1 MSESLLESFYLDEL
15 GREEVKRPHPPAPL
29 FPLALG
35 LVVGIAAD
43 SAWALGTT
51 AYASLFIAGALTAL
65 LWAALKRDRQS
76 IIIVNTLLVLCAAA
90 GGALLHDAHFRHLPD
105 DHVAR
110 YVGEE
115 PFDAT
120 VVGQIVTSP
129 RLVKP
134 APMSI
139 SGVLNLPPRTKFVI
153 ALEHAE
159 GEDGPVELC
168 GLVDVTVREPVFD
181 LYCGDRIRIFGRLYK
196 PPAPSNPGQF
206 DWALAKRRQSIHTG
220 LACKYPEAITKEPS
234 PVSAW
239 RRWQSRL
246 RLEAKFLLLDDV
258 LENQLDRQALLSAML
273 LGQRSQIDARM
284 YDAFRRTGTAHFL
297 ALSGMHIGLLA
308 FMLWFAGQAGG
319 LSKRATAALV
329 LIVLVVYAVLVEP
342 RPSVIRATIIAL
354 AFCLGYLLRRPANV
368 LNSLSLAALVLLLW
382 NPMQLFQAGFQLSF
396 AVVLGI
402 CYLTPVVAWPVS
414 KRLFGRTS
422 SADAGMGRKIGVAFK
437 PPQAGLARIRSALL
451 QRPARYFVA
460 TFWMCLT
467 AWIVGAPLVAY
478 HFNSLS
484 TFGWPFSALLLPFV
498 FLTLA
503 GGFVKLLFGLLW
515 PSSAIVFGAV
525 LEGITNLLLWIVD
538 MLSRVP
544 AAMIDVPTPPGW
556 WIALYYA
563 LVVAVVLWRSPK
575 SPFEFRLKARWPA
588 VIAAAAALAAIPAF
602 VPAGEN
608 DALRITL
615 LAVGPGSATL
625 IEMPNGE
632 AYLYDAGTLADY
644 DAGRHTVMPALRERG
659 IRRIHGAIIS
669 HPNFDHYSALF
680 ALCELVAI
688 DRLIISP
695 HFERIAEADKPDGL
709 LLAQA
714 RALGIAI
721 DHIQAGPLGFDL
733 ALGGSAVRAE
743 VLWPPAGLPPN
754 TTANDTSLVIRLTHA
769 GQSILLTGDIDR
781 QAQESLLT
789 CGVDLRAEVLIL
801 PHHGSVNEA
810 TAKFIAAVDPLYVL
824 QSSHH
829 RSGPMASALK
839 GMVADYRSFKTSEHG
854 AITVTLQKQGL
865 TVESFRPP
873 DPVAVSGSAHKSGRN
888 WE

>member
-15 GREEVKRPHPPAPL
+15 SGEEKKRPHPPAPL

-51 AYASLFIAGALTAL
+51 VYASLFVAASLTAL
-65 LWAALKRDRQS
+65 VWATVKRDRLS
-76 IIIVNTLLVLCAAA
+76 IIVVNALLVMCAAA
-90 GGALLHDAHFRHLPD
+90 GGGLLHDAHFRHLPD

-110 YVGEE
+110 YVGDE
-115 PFDAT
+115 PVNTT
-120 VVGQIVTSP
+120 VIGQIVTSP

-134 APMSI
+134 SPMSI
-139 SGVLNLPPRTKFVI
+139 SGVRSLPPRTKFII

-159 GEDGPVELC
+159 GEEGPVELR

-181 LYCGDRIRIFGRLYK
+181 LYCGDRIRIFGRLYR
-196 PPAPSNPGQF
+196 PQAPSNPGQF
-206 DWALAKRRQSIHTG
+206 DWALARRRQGIYAG
-220 LACKYPEAITKEPS
+220 LTCKYPEAITKEPLPGS
-234 PVSAW
+234 VW

-258 LENQLDRQALLSAML
+258 LENRLDRQALLSAML
-273 LGQRSQIDARM
+273 LGQRSHIDAKI
-284 YDAFRRTGTAHFL
+284 YDAFKRTGTAHFL

-308 FMLWFAGQAGG
+308 FMLWFTGQAGG

-342 RPSVIRATIIAL
+342 RPSVIRATTIAL
-354 AFCLGYLLRRPANV
+354 AFCLGYLLRRPANA

-402 CYLTPVVAWPVS
+402 CYLTPIVAWPVNR
-414 KRLFGRTS
+414 RLFGGAS

-437 PPQAGLARIRSALL
+437 PPQAGLARIRSAVLR
-451 QRPARYFVA
+451 RPVSYFV
-460 TFWMCLT
+460 TTLWMCLT
-467 AWIVGAPLVAY
+467 AWIVGAPLAAY

-503 GGFVKLLFGLLW
+503 GGFVKILFGLLW
-515 PSSAIVFGAV
+515 PSSAVVFGAA
-525 LEGITNLLLWIVD
+525 LEGATNTLLWVVD

-544 AAMIDVPTPPGW
+544 AAMIDVPTPSGW
-556 WIALYYA
+556 WIALYYV
-563 LVVAVVLWRSPK
+563 LIVAVVLWRSPK

-588 VIAAAAALAAIPAF
+588 VIGVAVVLAAIPAF
-602 VPAGEN
+602 VPAGAN
-608 DALRITL
+608 GTLRLTL

-625 IEMPNGE
+625 IELPNGE
-632 AYLYDAGTLADY
+632 AYLYDAGTLASY
-644 DAGRHTVMPALRERG
+644 DVGRHTVMPALRERG

-669 HPNFDHYSALF
+669 HPNYDHYSALF
-680 ALCELVAI
+680 ALSELIHI

-695 HFERIAEADKPDGL
+695 HFERIAEADQPDGQ

-714 RALGIAI
+714 RKLGIAI
-721 DHIQAGPLGFDL
+721 EHIQAGPRGFD
-733 ALGGSAVRAE
+733 LGGSAVRAE
-743 VLWPPAGLPPN
+743 VLWPPAGLPLK
-754 TTANDTSLVIRLTHA
+754 TSTNDTSLVIRLTHA
-769 GQSILLTGDIDR
+769 GRSILLTGDIDR
-781 QAQESLLT
+781 AAQESLLAS
-789 CGVDLRAEVLIL
+789 GVDLSADVLVL

-810 TAKFIAAVDPLYVL
+810 TADFISAVDPLYVL

-829 RSGPMASALK
+829 RRGPMALALK
-839 GMVADYRSFKTSEHG
+839 GMVADYRSFSTSEHG
-854 AITVTLQKQGL
+854 AITVALQRQGL
-865 TVESFRPP
+865 AVWSFRPP
-873 DPVAVSGSAHKSGRN
+873 DPVAVSGIARTSGRN
-888 WE
+888 LE